1 MSGLIFCKGFCRS
14 RRFKVTVHTDVSREV
29 FSRVFREN
37 PELSGAK
44 RSFLPFLCIAKR
56 IAGHGVNSK
65 GLRAGMWRKDYNRTN
80 ETMKSNRGE
89 VHAAAAFHRD

>member
-1 MSGLIFCKGFCRS
+1 MSQTRS
-14 RRFKVTVHTDVSREV
+14 VLVTVHTDVSREV

-56 IAGHGVNSK
+56 VAGHGVNSNQFYDLFTVQQDIC
-65 GLRAGMWRKDYNRTN
+65 GPLIIF
-80 ETMKSNRGE
+80 SN
-89 VHAAAAFHRD
+89 